1 MKRFAFLDIDEP
13 LELLKSALL
22 VFVVCLVTAFAVV
35 NWSGAPEEQLSVGD
49 VAPRTVKAT
58 HTFQFL
64 DQADREARIE
74 AAREQERPVYVFSA
88 ATTERV
94 KQRVAIAFQSGR
106 AAFEADDAP
115 SIGAVASEF
124 RANLGVHVADDDM
137 LALFEARFPAEAEA
151 LAVGLV
157 ERGLQG
163 YVLDG
168 DASAL
173 PSGPI
178 RLVEGPGEVGHEIDA
193 ASLGRVRLLREVRE
207 QVRLDL
213 LEART
218 GAPWEQAVGAVV
230 RGGLRANLAFDPVE
244 TRARQDVAAA
254 TIAAQMATIKRGT
267 TLFRAGDVL
276 RPADVVRY
284 EALQASH
291 AGESVL
297 VEIVA
302 VTFFLLFLL
311 ASLYHFASAYLPGF
325 SRDRRD
331 AAAAGVMLVLIAC
344 LARVAVLAG
353 EAVEA
358 SDFDVDPTALWFVV
372 PMGGAAMLVRLLAG
386 VGWGVVFSV
395 VAASVCGLTMDL
407 QAVPILYFIVSGIVG
422 AGAVEHTRERMAVV
436 RGGLFT
442 GLVGAAT
449 ALLLHFVQVYLGNGE
464 VVSVLTAQRPLWSIV
479 AALMSGL
486 LSTFLVLGLLPVF
499 ETFGFVT
506 DYRMMELANLN
517 HPLLRQL
524 MLRAP
529 GTYHHSVVVGSL
541 AEAACEAIGANALQ
555 ARVSAYFHDIGKS
568 LRPQFFVE
576 NQRDGVNRHDGLD
589 PRASA
594 QILIHH
600 VTDGAKMAREHRL
613 PKPIIDNILMHHGT
627 GLIQLFYTRAAE
639 DAAARG
645 ETVNEADFR
654 YPGPM
659 PDSREAGVVML
670 ADKVEA
676 ATRTIKHPTEENL
689 RAMISRIVSS
699 VIADGQFSKCPLTV
713 EEIYT
718 AADTFVRVL
727 LGIYHHRI
735 EYPSTRDLS
744 EMPRRA
750 TGTVITLD
758 LPAVPST
765 EVPVPPAQDYESVD
779 HLPGS

>member
-1 MKRFAFLDIDEP
+1 
-13 LELLKSALL
+13 
-22 VFVVCLVTAFAVV
+22 
-35 NWSGAPEEQLSVGD
+35 
-49 VAPRTVKAT
+49 
-58 HTFQFL
+58 
-64 DQADREARIE
+64 
-74 AAREQERPVYVFSA
+74 
-88 ATTERV
+88 
-94 KQRVAIAFQSGR
+94 
-106 AAFEADDAP
+106 
-115 SIGAVASEF
+115 
-124 RANLGVHVADDDM
+124 
-137 LALFEARFPAEAEA
+137 
-151 LAVGLV
+151 
-157 ERGLQG
+157 
-163 YVLDG
+163 
-168 DASAL
+168 
-173 PSGPI
+173 
-178 RLVEGPGEVGHEIDA
+178 
-193 ASLGRVRLLREVRE
+193 
-207 QVRLDL
+207 
-213 LEART
+213 
-218 GAPWEQAVGAVV
+218 
-230 RGGLRANLAFDPVE
+230 
-244 TRARQDVAAA
+244 
-254 TIAAQMATIKRGT
+254 
-267 TLFRAGDVL
+267 
-276 RPADVVRY
+276 
-284 EALQASH
+284 
-291 AGESVL
+291 
-297 VEIVA
+297 
-302 VTFFLLFLL
+302 
-311 ASLYHFASAYLPGF
+311 
-325 SRDRRD
+325 
-331 AAAAGVMLVLIAC
+331 
-344 LARVAVLAG
+344 
-353 EAVEA
+353 
-358 SDFDVDPTALWFVV
+358 
-372 PMGGAAMLVRLLAG
+372 
-386 VGWGVVFSV
+386 
-395 VAASVCGLTMDL
+395 
-407 QAVPILYFIVSGIVG
+407 
-422 AGAVEHTRERMAVV
+422 MAVV

-627 GLIQLFYTRAAE
+627 GLIQLFFARAAE

-659 PDSREAGVVML
+659 PDSREAGIVML

-718 AADTFVRVL
+718 SADTFVRVL

-744 EMPRRA
+744 EVPRRP

-758 LPAVPST
+758 MPTVPST